1 VGWRAHCEDIVSD
14 TGIPTFHDPLAADLW
29 HARRDATTVET
40 AGDIGLDAERC
51 ERVGAE
57 LYRAVA
63 SEGGHQLAW
72 KIGAGDAAAQERF
85 GTDRPFTA
93 PVFDSSCLA
102 DGATL
107 RLSGL
112 IAPRLEAEIGLRF
125 DAGAGAA
132 PTVLPCIE
140 IIDCRFPGWNV
151 KIAAILAD
159 FGLQA
164 AMVFGEPGTASQQV
178 QAVVR
183 RDGEEIARGSGA
195 VDAAVA
201 TVRGALDDERLA
213 AVPLVASGSLVS
225 PVPLRPGSH
234 EVDFGKVGRLRLEV
248 VS

>member
-1 VGWRAHCEDIVSD
+1 MSDIGTPKFGDSLASELWR
-14 TGIPTFHDPLAADLW
+14 
-29 HARRDATTVET
+29 ARRDATTVGT
-40 AGDIGLDAERC
+40 AGDAGLDAERC

-57 LYRAVA
+57 LYRAVEE
-63 SEGGHQLAW
+63 EGGHQVAW

-93 PVFDSSCLA
+93 PVYDSSCLT

-112 IAPRLEAEIGLRF
+112 VAPRLEAEIGLRF
-125 DAGAGAA
+125 DAADGGT

-164 AMVFGEPGTASQQV
+164 AMVFGEPGAAGPEV
-178 QAVVR
+178 EAVVR
-183 RDGEEIARGSGA
+183 RDGEEVARGSGEVA
-195 VDAAVA
+195 AAVA
-201 TVRGALDDERLA
+201 TVRGALGDERLA
-213 AVPLVASGSLVS
+213 AVRLVASGSLVT

-234 EVDFGKVGRLRLEV
+234 EVDFGQLGRLRLEV
-248 VS
+248 VP